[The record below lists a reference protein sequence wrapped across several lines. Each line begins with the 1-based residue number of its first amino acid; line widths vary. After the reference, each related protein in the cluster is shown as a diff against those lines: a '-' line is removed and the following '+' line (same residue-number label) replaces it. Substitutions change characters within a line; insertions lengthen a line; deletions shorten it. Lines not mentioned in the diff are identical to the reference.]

1 MTRKQS
7 FEYIIDILSNTEIE
21 YEFDE
26 ENISINDLIAFC
38 KKELD
43 KLNTVKKANTKKQE
57 ETESIAMDIYD
68 TMENET
74 EYTISDIIEM
84 KQELVGTSTS
94 QMSAYMNVLYKMGM
108 VTKGKKDKKV
118 SYTKVSDK
126 TND

>member
-7 FEYIIDILSNTEIE
+7 FEYIIDILSNTETE
-21 YEFDE
+21 YEFNE

-94 QMSAYMNVLYKMGM
+94 QMGAYMNVLYKMGM